1 MSKAYLIIS
10 NTNNHYYI
18 LDSLGSSQGIGS
30 DLIYHQKDKQLVYRV
45 QPAHK
50 ILHMASYIFTRRG
63 DYNNTTA
70 ECNKLY
76 DSLTTYYYVSIP
88 YDHLMSLWDNTD
100 DVDLK
105 KYLISEEQFLS
116 EIKDSDA
123 MKSVLEMNTLT
134 ARKPRE
140 EVVLEVAFT
149 EDAWCYTTDHYDN
162 TYLNTKT
169 VKSIKVPLDITTYT
183 VKDYITAQLGVE
195 YKFNF

>member
-1 MSKAYLIIS
+1 MTKAYLIIS

-30 DLIYHQKDKQLVYRV
+30 DLIYRQNDTQLVYRV
-45 QPAHK
+45 KPASK
-50 ILHMASYIFTRRG
+50 VLHMASYIFTRRG
-63 DYNNTTA
+63 DYKKTTA

-76 DSLTTYYYVSIP
+76 DSLTTYYYVSIT
-88 YDHLMSLWDNTD
+88 YEQLMSLRDNHD
-100 DVDLK
+100 DIDLK

-134 ARKPRE
+134 ERKPRE
-140 EVVLEVAFT
+140 EVILEVAFT
-149 EDAWCYTTDHYDN
+149 GDNWCYTTDHYDN
-162 TYLNTKT
+162 TYINEKT
-169 VKSIKVPLDITTYT
+169 IKKVKIPLDINTNM
-183 VKDYITAQLGVE
+183 VKNYITDQLGVD